1 MDIDYYEPLYQ
12 GLCASYS
19 TAYLKG
25 SKFYVGTS
33 LKTWLFSFNFD
44 RNKYIYIKGILNEWI
59 KEHDYEDESQLD
71 FQSESS
77 SSSSS
82 EFTTTLSS
90 FICCLLLIYRDSSP
104 RIPML
109 LLNNMGTPG

>member
-19 TAYLKG
+19 TAYLQG
-25 SKFYVGTS
+25 SNFYVGNS
-33 LKTWLFSFNFD
+33 LKTWIFSLNFNRD
-44 RNKYIYIKGILNEWI
+44 KYIYIKGILNEWI
-59 KEHDYEDESQLD
+59 KERNYEDLED
-71 FQSESS
+71 EPQSESS

-90 FICCLLLIYRDSSP
+90 FICCLLLIYRESSP

>member
-44 RNKYIYIKGILNEWI
+44 RDKYIYIKGILNEWI
-59 KEHDYEDESQLD
+59 KERNYEDEP
-71 FQSESS
+71 QSESS

-82 EFTTTLSS
+82 ELTTTLSS
-90 FICCLLLIYRDSSP
+90 FICCLLLIYKESSP
-104 RIPML
+104 RMPML
-109 LLNNMGTPG
+109 LLNRMGTPG